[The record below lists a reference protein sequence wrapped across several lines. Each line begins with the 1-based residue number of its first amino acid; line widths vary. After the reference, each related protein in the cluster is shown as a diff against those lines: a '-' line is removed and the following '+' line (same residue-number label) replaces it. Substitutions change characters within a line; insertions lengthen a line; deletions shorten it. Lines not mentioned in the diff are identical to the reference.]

1 MRKLMFLTAIV
12 AVCLPMFTSPREGHA
27 KTQAVVEIQVTEDG
41 FVPSKVEAAGGK
53 PLTLV
58 FTRRTDQTCAT
69 EAVFPSL
76 KRRVAL
82 PLNRPVRITVRPR
95 SGQPIEF
102 ACGMGMYSGKIVAR

>member
-1 MRKLMFLTAIV
+1 MRTLMFLTAVV
-12 AVCLPMFTSPREGHA
+12 AVSLPAFASAHEGHA
-27 KTQAVVEIQVTEDG
+27 KTQKVVEIQVTEDG
-41 FVPSKVEAAGGK
+41 FVPSKVEAVAGK

-58 FTRRTDQTCAT
+58 FTRKTDRTCAT

-82 PLNRPVRITVRPR
+82 PLNRSVRITVRPR

-102 ACGMGMYSGKIVAR
+102 ACGMGMYSGKVVAR